1 MASKFSEKL
10 DVSFRGRSIWQDEPP
25 EQKMEVSN
33 KSVSSATYI
42 RPSADAP
49 YGYKKDGITPKK
61 KPGRKE
67 IGEENKSHQ
76 VVLTLGRD
84 VYDALAD
91 WSADK
96 PRSLTRLL
104 SAYIEDHYKDIIE

>member
-10 DVSFRGRSIWQDEPP
+10 DVSFRGRSVRQEEAP
-25 EQKMEVSN
+25 EKNMEVSDT
-33 KSVSSATYI
+33 SVSSAARI
-42 RPSADAP
+42 RPSAAAP

-104 SAYIEDHYKDIIE
+104 SAYIEDHYKDIIK